1 MDEKKDAVK
10 YRMSEDDQISTVPVQ
25 ANISTATAIFVT
37 VLLEKSE
44 VQTIRVELKPRE
56 KEVGQE
62 SVKRNATIEATR
74 PPSNVGENSKKAK
87 ISLEDGEQPKEKEDR
102 QESGEKN
109 ATNEAAQASS
119 KLEEN
124 SKKDKKASS
133 KLGENSK
140 NKIKKEVGDT
150 NNEPSIAYRVKAEYR
165 GGPDEDT
172 AEMDTSIFTCDTFEE
187 FSEKLPLKHKL
198 PDYKSN
204 ALKDFISGWVENLV
218 ESDYGEL
225 LEKERNFTLIIAPIE
240 GDSTLTCFKKLR
252 DSPANVIKSTK
263 VLMTTPLYLTTVLCS
278 QKITRCIER
287 SYFGMRRER
296 SRLSSSQG
304 FWRWIGKRMV
314 V

>member
-10 YRMSEDDQISTVPVQ
+10 YRMSEADQVSTVPVQ

-62 SVKRNATIEATR
+62 SVKRNATIGATR
-74 PPSNVGENSKKAK
+74 PP
-87 ISLEDGEQPKEKEDR
+87 
-102 QESGEKN
+102 
-109 ATNEAAQASS
+109 
-119 KLEEN
+119 
-124 SKKDKKASS
+124 
-133 KLGENSK
+133 
-140 NKIKKEVGDT
+140 

-263 VLMTTPLYLTTVLCS
+263 VLMTTPLYLTIVLCS

-314 V
+314 E